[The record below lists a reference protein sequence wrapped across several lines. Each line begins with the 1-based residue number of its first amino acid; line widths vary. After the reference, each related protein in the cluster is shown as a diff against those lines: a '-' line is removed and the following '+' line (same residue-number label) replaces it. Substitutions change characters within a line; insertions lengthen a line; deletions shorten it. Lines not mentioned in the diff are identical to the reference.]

1 MKLNIQNKTPE
12 TVEVQGQNVTIAFA
26 EGVMLSGLMAG
37 CGSNRIKQAVIID
50 QYMEAGLSVA
60 AFPVIARSVAQDRA
74 EQRAYEAKRV
84 REAREHAERFAS
96 YAPPSDLEV
105 ARRRAKRAAL
115 EDRMRDR
122 GRAVRAANGRSTWNS
137 WDDL

>member
-37 CGSNRIKQAVIID
+37 CGFNRIKQAAIID

-60 AFPVIARSVAQDRA
+60 AFPDIARSVARDRA
-74 EQRAYEAKRV
+74 EQRQLQARREQ
-84 REAREHAERFAS
+84 EAREHAERFAS
-96 YAPPSDLEV
+96 YASPSALEV
-105 ARRRAKRAAL
+105 ARRRAKREAL
-115 EDRMRDR
+115 EGEMRAR
-122 GRAVRAANGRSTWNS
+122 GAAVRAANGRSTWNS
-137 WDDL
+137 WD